1 MGCNMRVLRKKEVAN
16 RVGYS
21 AMHIWRME
29 REGRFPRR
37 LQLGPN
43 AVGWLESEV
52 DDWISAR
59 AAERDLEPA
68 QEVPTSAPAAA

>member
-1 MGCNMRVLRKKEVAN
+1 MRVLRKKEVAD

-21 AMHIWRME
+21 SMHIWRME

-59 AAERDLEPA
+59 AAERDKEIA
-68 QEVPTSAPAAA
+68 VA

>member
-1 MGCNMRVLRKKEVAN
+1 MRVLRKKEVAN

-29 REGRFPRR
+29 REGKFPRR

-43 AVGWLESEV
+43 AVGWLECEV

-59 AAERDLEPA
+59 AAERDM
-68 QEVPTSAPAAA
+68 EVAVA